1 MGKSQKGNMKRR
13 RSGTAKKSM
22 KGGFAPDE
30 MQHLINNG
38 FQENEI
44 NELDE
49 KNITLATVN
58 QAIDYFNNNSH
69 QIIIGIAENLHA
81 NATQLNNLSLHESSL
96 NTSQSSQPL
105 LNLDDLQVPEGH
117 EIPHN
122 LNDIHDMDMNQ
133 SLDLSG
139 DTSIADESMNNSL
152 NHSITGG
159 KKTKKNKK
167 MLRHKKTN
175 RIQKGGVLYGRG
187 YGANCNDPNFSVYN
201 TNLTKLFPYKPTR

>member
-69 QIIIGIAENLHA
+69 QIIIWIAENLHA
-81 NATQLNNLSLHESSL
+81 NATPLNNLSLH
-96 NTSQSSQPL
+96 
-105 LNLDDLQVPEGH
+105 
-117 EIPHN
+117 
-122 LNDIHDMDMNQ
+122 
-133 SLDLSG
+133 
-139 DTSIADESMNNSL
+139 
-152 NHSITGG
+152 
-159 KKTKKNKK
+159 
-167 MLRHKKTN
+167 
-175 RIQKGGVLYGRG
+175 
-187 YGANCNDPNFSVYN
+187 
-201 TNLTKLFPYKPTR
+201 